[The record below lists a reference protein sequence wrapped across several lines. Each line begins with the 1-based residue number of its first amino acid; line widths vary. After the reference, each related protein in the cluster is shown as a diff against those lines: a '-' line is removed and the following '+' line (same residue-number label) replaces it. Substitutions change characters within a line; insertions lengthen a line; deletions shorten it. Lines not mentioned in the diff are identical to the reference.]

1 MVTNLESEVLD
12 VSCFVFIIILK
23 IYQDND
29 DTDAIISQT
38 ESVTSELSW
47 GPSKQLLVNA
57 KI

>member
-12 VSCFVFIIILK
+12 VSCFVLIIILK

-29 DTDAIISQT
+29 DTDVIISQT
-38 ESVTSELSW
+38 ESVTFDHSW